1 VRAEDRDGLAR
12 LDEEGLVVAQA
23 LQGAH
28 DGPEA
33 LPVTGGLAG
42 TAVDYEV
49 LGVLGDLG
57 V

>member
-49 LGVLGDLG
+49 LGALGDLG